1 MKTIKLT
8 FVAACAGLLLIIATG
23 CGNHPKDISVLPPI
37 TADSRPFL
45 MGFTRWPPD
54 LSEASVEIAD
64 RFIEQHADL
73 AVVHLLGGIPWP
85 EAFEGLAYPKDV
97 NTQLSY
103 RPPSGTKLYVSVT
116 PLNMDRSGIAPYWGE
131 RDNMP
136 LPPAWRDAR
145 LDSPQVKKAYGEF
158 LMHIVDEMHPDYL
171 NIGVEA
177 NLLITKNP
185 SAWPAYVE
193 LHKYCYKLLKE
204 KYPDLPVFVS
214 IEVLHL
220 NGLAD
225 KADKETQYR
234 LVKDLMAYSD
244 LFGMSV
250 YPYMSYQVPRPM
262 PAGFL
267 DFARQFGRPIA
278 VAESGYTS
286 ENVWIF
292 VLPLFGSEDLQTDFV
307 SKLLSVAVRDRYLF
321 VVNFATTDFEKL
333 VKKLPYMI
341 GNMAKIWQN
350 TGLQD
355 SHLRPKKALSI
366 WDSYFR
372 LEYKPRD

>member
-1 MKTIKLT
+1 MNKIKII
-8 FVAACAGLLLIIATG
+8 FVAACAGLLLIATG
-23 CGNHPKDISVLPPI
+23 CGNHHKDLDVLPPI

-85 EAFEGLAYPKDV
+85 EAFGGLPYPKDV

-103 RPPSGTKLYVSVT
+103 RPPSGKKLYVSVT
-116 PLNMDRSGIAPYWGE
+116 PLDMDRSGIAPYWGE

-145 LDSPQVKKAYGEF
+145 LDSPEVKKAYGEF

-185 SAWPAYVE
+185 NAWPAYVE
-193 LHKYCYKLLKE
+193 LHKYCYRLLKE

-225 KADKETQYR
+225 KSDKDTQYR
-234 LVKDLMAYSD
+234 LVKDLMTYSD

-262 PAGFL
+262 PSGFL

-286 ENVWIF
+286 KDVWIF